1 MIIYDRGEPLL
12 LKLRRQIVHAKR
24 EDVEQAAEQIDFG
37 EAASAKARGIRLAP
51 ACERGPAAPVQG
63 RGPEVASNGIRR
75 PDREA
80 SENGKHPD
88 PEAHRSHHRPP
99 AVACRGLGQDA
110 ATALRN
116 SGYRSIGG
124 HIAFRGW
131 APRGAAVPM

>member
-37 EAASAKARGIRLAP
+37 KAASAKARSIRLAP

-63 RGPEVASNGIRR
+63 RSPEVASNGIGR

-80 SENGKHPD
+80 SENGKPPD
-88 PEAHRSHHRPP
+88 PQAHCSPP
-99 AVACRGLGQDA
+99 AVACRELGQDA
-110 ATALRN
+110 AHRVKEKWISL
-116 SGYRSIGG
+116 YRRTHRVSRLGTLWIS
-124 HIAFRGW
+124 
-131 APRGAAVPM
+131 

>member
-1 MIIYDRGEPLL
+1 RGEPLL

-37 EAASAKARGIRLAP
+37 EAASAKARSIRLAP

-63 RGPEVASNGIRR
+63 RSAEVASNGIGR

-88 PEAHRSHHRPP
+88 PEAHRSHHRTP
-99 AVACRGLGQDA
+99 
-110 ATALRN
+110 
-116 SGYRSIGG
+116 GG
-124 HIAFRGW
+124 SLSRTR
-131 APRGAAVPM
+131 PRCC